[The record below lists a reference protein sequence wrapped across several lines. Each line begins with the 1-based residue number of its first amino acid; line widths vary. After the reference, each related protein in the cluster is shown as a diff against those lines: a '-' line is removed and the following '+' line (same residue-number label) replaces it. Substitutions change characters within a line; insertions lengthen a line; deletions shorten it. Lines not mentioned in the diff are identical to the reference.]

1 MDCLGL
7 LVRHFFGRFFDNEI
21 VSQHGDMRTN
31 VVQAFGLVATPGLMV
46 PFYMIPQ
53 RARFHHPF
61 AEHWILLSDYYFFVM
76 FSMVVMGFVMVFEW
90 DALFPDR
97 KDYLIL
103 TPLPLSG
110 GSIFA
115 GKTIA
120 LVIFLGLF
128 ALDANFFC
136 TLLAPLVTGG
146 EGTPAPI
153 VWRLIGIH
161 AVSVVGAGVFVALSI
176 AGIQG
181 VMINVLTGRGFRRV
195 SPWVQ
200 MALMG
205 ALIVLLFLTPLACAS
220 IRPLVESH
228 SPVLR
233 WFPPFWF
240 LGLYLDMLPGQ
251 PAGPVFHE
259 LAGLA
264 RLGLAI
270 SAGAFALTYLA
281 GYARHA
287 RRVMQSV
294 EGAEGGPGRLRV
306 AFDAMLNRWLLP
318 HPLERATFH
327 FISNTILRNAKQRLF
342 LASYGGIA
350 VALALPAVLE
360 IGTRPG
366 APILSFRS
374 AGLLAV
380 PLTLSFFAVSG
391 LRAAFNF
398 PAELRANWI
407 FQIGES
413 EDSLRPMRASRKW
426 IILMGMAPLFGL
438 LAPFEVY
445 FRGWRLGLI
454 HLTFAFAL
462 SLVLLNLLLV
472 WFRKIPFTCSYFPGK
487 TSMAVMF
494 FVYLAG
500 FAAYSWTMADLEGR
514 LLDEP
519 VQLLLFYLIIAAAL
533 YGLGRLEK
541 REFGVDDSLIY
552 EDEPDPIV
560 RSLELG

>member
-1 MDCLGL
+1 
-7 LVRHFFGRFFDNEI
+7 
-21 VSQHGDMRTN
+21 
-31 VVQAFGLVATPGLMV
+31 
-46 PFYMIPQ
+46 
-53 RARFHHPF
+53 
-61 AEHWILLSDYYFFVM
+61 
-76 FSMVVMGFVMVFEW
+76 
-90 DALFPDR
+90 
-97 KDYLIL
+97 
-103 TPLPLSG
+103 
-110 GSIFA
+110 
-115 GKTIA
+115 
-120 LVIFLGLF
+120 
-128 ALDANFFC
+128 
-136 TLLAPLVTGG
+136 
-146 EGTPAPI
+146 
-153 VWRLIGIH
+153 
-161 AVSVVGAGVFVALSI
+161 
-176 AGIQG
+176 
-181 VMINVLTGRGFRRV
+181 
-195 SPWVQ
+195 
-200 MALMG
+200 MG
-205 ALIVLLFLTPLACAS
+205 ALIVLLFLTPLACAG

-264 RLGLAI
+264 RMGLAI

-306 AFDAMLNRWLLP
+306 AFDYMLNRWLLP

-407 FQIGES
+407 FQICES

-426 IILMGMAPLFGL
+426 IVLMGMAPLFGL
-438 LAPFEVY
+438 LAPFEIY

-500 FAAYSWTMADLEGR
+500 FTAYSWTMADLEGR

-519 VQLLLFYLIIAAAL
+519 LQLLLFYLIIAAAL

-541 REFGVDDSLIY
+541 RELGVDDSLIY